1 VPFPLLA
8 GGLQPGQ
15 NLAGSLPHLEGPI
28 GQQDKANNIG
38 QLLNRYT
45 LQVVQGTTDRAGSLL
60 AISTLRNLFGNIPIG
75 TLTPSMSTKWS
86 FLGDREGQKESARF
100 EAENI
105 SYNYLLKG
113 ALLKAIVKL
122 SFRKKGK

>member
-1 VPFPLLA
+1 MQL
-8 GGLQPGQ
+8 
-15 NLAGSLPHLEGPI
+15 NYSL
-28 GQQDKANNIG
+28 K
-38 QLLNRYT
+38 R
-45 LQVVQGTTDRAGSLL
+45 
-60 AISTLRNLFGNIPIG
+60 
-75 TLTPSMSTKWS
+75 S

>member
-1 VPFPLLA
+1 MA
-8 GGLQPGQ
+8 EQAIGLKYTHRGVWVLGTASHGLNLPGYYF
-15 NLAGSLPHLEGPI
+15 
-28 GQQDKANNIG
+28 K
-38 QLLNRYT
+38 R
-45 LQVVQGTTDRAGSLL
+45 
-60 AISTLRNLFGNIPIG
+60 
-75 TLTPSMSTKWS
+75 S

-122 SFRKKGK
+122 SFRRERKVK